1 MANDDTQVVED
12 VVDDVV
18 DDAAGQTAA
27 DDTTTDTTDTTDW
40 KAKFEESEGKRKRA
54 ETKLGKKPAETTDT
68 QTKQTDDLGYGEL
81 AFLTAK
87 GIEAD
92 DEVDFIK
99 TMIKNT
105 GRPLKDIVSD
115 DYTQAK
121 LKTMRDGR
129 AAKDAVPSG
138 TSRSNQ
144 SPVDTVEYWL
154 AKGELPTDPILARKV
169 VNARIEKEKNTS
181 VFNP

>member
-1 MANDDTQVVED
+1 MANDDTQVVD
-12 VVDDVV
+12 DVIDPVVDPADNPA
-18 DDAAGQTAA
+18 DNPPA
-27 DDTTTDTTDTTDW
+27 DDPTDPTDW
-40 KAKFEESEGKRKRA
+40 KAKFEEEQGKRKRL
-54 ETKLGKKPAETTDT
+54 ETKLGKKPAETTT
-68 QTKQTDDLGYGEL
+68 NEPTKQTDDLGYGEL

-87 GIEAD
+87 GIESD

-105 GRPLKDIVSD
+105 GRPLKEIVSD

-121 LKTMRDGR
+121 LKAMRDGR
-129 AAKDAVPSG
+129 EAKNAVPSG

-154 AKGELPTDPILARKV
+154 AKNELPADPILARKV

-181 VFNP
+181 IFTP